1 MLNVEYYKKE
11 EQKKIDMDCSY
22 KPRYKLKGEQL
33 RWFGGIF
40 RRSKLDSLLP
50 ISHFNVGGRA
60 DITEVIQP
68 GDIYNFP

>member
-11 EQKKIDMDCSY
+11 EQKRIDMDYS
-22 KPRYKLKGEQL
+22 YKLKGEQL

-40 RRSKLDSLLP
+40 RQIHCFQSPR
-50 ISHFNVGGRA
+50 GRA
-60 DITEVIQP
+60 DITEVIQL